1 MLEAGGIEVSDPPA
15 VCEFS
20 ARTEY
25 RYPASANVTG
35 LLRVPPI
42 RLLLP
47 IAAGSRKQAARG
59 TRTSRCD
66 LCLAEAAPYRL

>member
-20 ARTEY
+20 APTEY
-25 RYPASANVTG
+25 RRPAFANVTG

-47 IAAGSRKQAARG
+47 LVS
-59 TRTSRCD
+59 
-66 LCLAEAAPYRL
+66 